1 MSFYNMLRAGAVALG
16 IVVII
21 IAVLFLYKA
30 VKGKKQGKKNTGF
43 NISAVAVTAVALAVI
58 VAVNYFTNLYSNSI
72 NAVMTVVKASDTE
85 TNTTEWKELAYQIS
99 EEGMVLMENK
109 DEVLPLESGTKINLL
124 GYYAYNPIYSGS
136 GSGSVSASDSISIVS
151 SLEEAGFEIN
161 PALQESGIY
170 TPAEDDTGTEESVGF
185 MTANLTLDEIS
196 IDSYSGD
203 VSFEN
208 LAAYSDTAIVVI
220 GRSGSEGAD
229 LTSYEGGDYLAL
241 SQDEQDL
248 LKSARE
254 SFDKLIV
261 VIDSGNA
268 MQMGWAEEYDVDAV
282 IWTGLPGPYGFEA
295 LGQIINGTVNPSGKL
310 PDTWVYDND
319 SNPVNENFGEQ
330 AADNAENRYYVD
342 YVEGIYVGYKW
353 YETAYAEQAVITNT
367 ETQEVFDYTDY
378 DSIVA
383 YPFGYGLSYTSF
395 TQEIT
400 GGTLLEADSLDA
412 TGNYTVEVT
421 VTNTGD
427 TVGKTPVQLYLT
439 APYTDYDK
447 ENGIEKAA
455 VSLVNY
461 EKTDT
466 LEPGES
472 EVLTIDI
479 SMENL
484 ASYDTAY
491 ANADGTNGSYMLD
504 AGDYVFSV
512 RSDAHTVLDEV
523 QLTLN
528 EQYFFSGEQK
538 RSSDEVAATNQYDD
552 AARGEY
558 LSRQD
563 GFANYESAMN
573 SVSTSIEDTEFATTE
588 NVYDEALDD
597 VVTEEYTKGVDY
609 AVDGDLTL
617 ADLKGAD
624 YNDERWDE
632 LISQM
637 TIDELITLTGQT
649 IYSSPAVASIDKQA
663 TTDSDGPLGISS
675 MFVTDLVT
683 VAFPCIPILSATFN
697 KDLAYEMGSCVA
709 DQAETNNI
717 TAWYAPAMDT
727 HRSAYSGR
735 NFEYYSEDSTLAA
748 YTATAEVSGARDKG
762 LLVYIKHFF
771 LNDQETNRAYLHT
784 YSNEQAIRE
793 IYLKPFEYSVK
804 YADATGVMNSMNY
817 IGDTYVGAHVGT
829 LTNVLRGEWGF
840 EGCVLTDMDEGAE
853 YGKSFWSCIRAGVDI
868 WLGFNDVTAEV
879 RNDADIYYL
888 QRAAHNQLYFLANG
902 NTYDAEVYNWT
913 AWRTVVF
920 AELGVLALACVAS
933 LVLRNTRKK
942 ETKAE

>member
-1 MSFYNMLRAGAVALG
+1 MSFYNMLRTGAAVLG

-21 IAVLFLYKA
+21 IAGLFLYRA
-30 VKGKKQGKKNTGF
+30 VKGKKPGKKNIVF
-43 NISAVAVTAVALAVI
+43 NISAVAVMAVALAVI
-58 VAVNYFTNLYSNSI
+58 VAVNHITNLYSSGI
-72 NAVMTVVKASDTE
+72 NAVMTAVKASDTE
-85 TNTTEWKELAYQIS
+85 TDTTEWKELAYQIS

-109 DEVLPLESGTKINLL
+109 DEALPLENGTKINLL

-136 GSGSVSASDSISIVS
+136 GSGNVSASDSINIVS
-151 SLEEAGFEIN
+151 SLEAAGFEIN

-185 MTANLTLDEIS
+185 MSANLRIDEIS

-203 VSFEN
+203 ISFEN
-208 LAAYSDTAIVVI
+208 LAAYSDTAIVAI
-220 GRSGSEGAD
+220 GRSGAEGAD
-229 LTSYEGGDYLAL
+229 LTSYEEGDYLAL

-254 SFDKLIV
+254 NFDKLIV
-261 VIDSGNA
+261 IINSGNA

-282 IWTGLPGPYGFEA
+282 IWAGLPGPYGFEA
-295 LGQIINGTVNPSGKL
+295 LGQIINGTVNPSRKL

-367 ETQEVFDYTDY
+367 KTQEVFDYTDY
-378 DSIVA
+378 DFIVA

-427 TVGKTPVQLYLT
+427 TAGKTPVQLYLT

-479 SMENL
+479 SLENL

-528 EQYFFSGEQK
+528 EQYYFSGEQK
-538 RSSDEVAATNQYDD
+538 RSSDEVAANNQYDD

-588 NVYDEALDD
+588 NVYDEALVD
-597 VVTEEYTKGVDY
+597 VITEEYTEGVDY
-609 AVDGDLTL
+609 AADGDLTL

-624 YNDERWDE
+624 YDDERWE
-632 LISQM
+632 KLISQM
-637 TIDELITLTGQT
+637 TIDELITLTGLT
-649 IYSSPAVASIDKQA
+649 IYSSPAIESIDKQI
-663 TTDSDGPLGISS
+663 TTDCDGPLGISS
-675 MFVTDLVT
+675 MFVTGLVT
-683 VAFPCIPILSATFN
+683 VAFPCVPILSATFN
-697 KDLAYEMGSCVA
+697 KDLAYKMGSCVA
-709 DQAETNNI
+709 DQAETNYI
-717 TAWYAPAMDT
+717 TAWYAPAMNT

-748 YTATAEVSGARDKG
+748 YTAIAEVSGARDKG

-771 LNDQETNRAYLHT
+771 LNDQETNRAYIHT

-829 LTNVLRGEWGF
+829 LTNILRGEWGF
-840 EGCVLTDMDEGAE
+840 EGCVLTDMDEGKE
-853 YGKSFWSCIRAGVDI
+853 YGRCFWSCIRAGVDV
-868 WLGFNDVTAEV
+868 WLGFNQTPAEV

-888 QRAAHNQLYFLANG
+888 QRAAHNQLYFLTNG
-902 NTYDAEVYNWT
+902 IHMMPRFITGWH
-913 AWRTVVF
+913 
-920 AELGVLALACVAS
+920 GVL
-933 LVLRNTRKK
+933 
-942 ETKAE
+942 